1 MIMLNIIIIIL
12 GISFL
17 LYTLLGGAD
26 FGAGILETFIGRM
39 GESTVSKAI
48 APVWEA
54 NHIWLILATVIMFT
68 GFPMVYF
75 TITVYLH
82 IPLLIVLIGIVL
94 RGSAFIF
101 RFYDFTNDPAHKYF
115 TILFKI
121 SSFITPV
128 FLGVVI
134 GAMMLGNINLNGE
147 GDFYERFI
155 MPWFRVFCFAMGL
168 FTAALF
174 AYIAAVFL
182 VGESTNAV
190 ERKKYS
196 RLSKIFLVFTFTLGL
211 LVFIT
216 AEMENLHL
224 FAGLLNSFVS
234 IIAFTVAVLLIPVIV
249 YLFNHA
255 NVIFLRGT
263 IGLQVSLFLLG
274 WFAIHFPV
282 VLYEKNGNH
291 LSLFNA
297 HAPDASLYQLMI
309 ALFVGLILVIPA
321 FYFLF
326 KVFKKANITQG

>member
-1 MIMLNIIIIIL
+1 MLNIIIIIL

-17 LYTLLGGAD
+17 LYTVLGGAD
-26 FGAGILETFIGRM
+26 FGAGILETFIGSR
-39 GESTVSKAI
+39 GETTVSKAI

-54 NHIWLILATVIMFT
+54 NHIWLILAIVIMFT

-75 TITVYLH
+75 TITLYLH

-101 RFYDFTNDPAHKYF
+101 RFYDFTNDPSHKYF
-115 TILFKI
+115 TALFKI

-128 FLGVVI
+128 FLGIVI
-134 GAMMLGNINLNGE
+134 GAMTLGKINSGSD
-147 GDFYERFI
+147 GSFYERFI
-155 MPWFRVFCFAMGL
+155 MPWFNLFCFTMGL
-168 FTAALF
+168 FTGALF

-182 VGESTNAV
+182 VGEATNKAG
-190 ERKKYS
+190 RNKYG
-196 RLSKIFLVFTFTLGL
+196 RLAKIFLILTFIFGL

-216 AEMENLHL
+216 AQMENLHL
-224 FAGLLNSFVS
+224 FAGLFNSIIS
-234 IIAFTVAVLLIPVIV
+234 IIAFTVAVLLSPVIF
-249 YLFNHA
+249 YLFNQTNA
-255 NVIFLRGT
+255 VFLRGA
-263 IGLQVSLFLLG
+263 IGLQIVLFLLG

-282 VLYEKNGNH
+282 VLYEKNGNN
-291 LSLFNA
+291 LSLYNA

-326 KVFKKANITQG
+326 KVFKKTNVGEG

>member
-1 MIMLNIIIIIL
+1 MLNIIIIIL

-17 LYTLLGGAD
+17 LYTVLGGAD
-26 FGAGILETFIGRM
+26 FGAGILETFIGSR
-39 GESTVSKAI
+39 GETTVSKAI

-54 NHIWLILATVIMFT
+54 NHIWLILAIVIMFT

-101 RFYDFTNDPAHKYF
+101 RFYDFTKDPAHKYF
-115 TILFKI
+115 TALFKI

-134 GAMMLGNINLNGE
+134 GAMTLGKINLNSDGS
-147 GDFYERFI
+147 FYERFI
-155 MPWFRVFCFAMGL
+155 MPWFNVFCFTMGL

-182 VGESTNAV
+182 VGESTNNAD
-190 ERKKYS
+190 RNKYS
-196 RLSKIFLVFTFTLGL
+196 RLAKIFLILSFTLGI

-216 AEMENLHL
+216 AQIQNLAL
-224 FAGLLNSFVS
+224 FTGLFNSLVS
-234 IIAFTVAVLLIPVIV
+234 ISAFTVAVLCSPVIF

-255 NVIFLRGT
+255 NVIFLRGA
-263 IGLQVSLFLLG
+263 IGLQVALFLLG
-274 WFAIHFPV
+274 WFALHFPV
-282 VLYEKNGNH
+282 VLYEKNGNN
-291 LSLFNA
+291 LSLYNA
-297 HAPDASLYQLMI
+297 HAPNASLYQLMI
-309 ALFVGLILVIPA
+309 ALFVGLILVMPA

-326 KVFKKANITQG
+326 KVFKKANIREG

>member
-1 MIMLNIIIIIL
+1 MLNIIIIIL

-17 LYTLLGGAD
+17 LYTVLGGAD
-26 FGAGILETFIGRM
+26 FGAGILETFIGRR
-39 GESTVSKAI
+39 GETTVSKAI

-75 TITVYLH
+75 TITLYLH
-82 IPLLIVLIGIVL
+82 IPILIVLIGIVL

-101 RFYDFTNDPAHKYF
+101 RFYDFSNDPAHKYF
-115 TILFKI
+115 TSLFKI

-134 GAMMLGNINLNGE
+134 GAMMMGRINLNGD
-147 GDFYERFI
+147 GDFYQRFI
-155 MPWFRVFCFAMGL
+155 MPWFNVFCFTMGL

-182 VGESTNAV
+182 VGESTNDAGK
-190 ERKKYS
+190 KKYS
-196 RLSKIFLVFTFTLGL
+196 GLAKICLALTFIFGL

-216 AEMENLHL
+216 AQMEDLQL
-224 FAGLLNSFVS
+224 FAGLFNSIIS
-234 IIAFTVAVLLIPVIV
+234 IIAFTVAVLLIPVII
-249 YLFNHA
+249 YLFNHP
-255 NVIFLRGT
+255 NVIYLRGA
-263 IGLQVSLFLLG
+263 IGLQVALFLLG

-297 HAPDASLYQLMI
+297 NAPDASLYQLMI
-309 ALFVGLILVIPA
+309 ALFVGLILVMPA

-326 KVFKKANITQG
+326 KVFKKANISEG

>member
-1 MIMLNIIIIIL
+1 MLNIIIIIL

-17 LYTLLGGAD
+17 LYTVLGGAD
-26 FGAGILETFIGRM
+26 FGAGIIETFIGRR
-39 GESTVSKAI
+39 GETIVSKAI

-54 NHIWLILATVIMFT
+54 NHIWVILAIVIMFT
-68 GFPMVYF
+68 GFPLVYF
-75 TITVYLH
+75 TISIYLH
-82 IPLLIVLIGIVL
+82 IPILIVLIGIVL

-115 TILFKI
+115 TALFKI

-134 GAMMLGNINLNGE
+134 GAMTLGRIDLNSDG
-147 GDFYERFI
+147 GFYERFI
-155 MPWFRVFCFAMGL
+155 MPWFNVFCFTMGL

-174 AYIAAVFL
+174 AYIAAVLL
-182 VGESTNAV
+182 VGETTNAA
-190 ERKKYS
+190 EQKKYN
-196 RLSKIFLVFTFTLGL
+196 RLAKIFLTLTFILGL

-216 AEMENLHL
+216 AEIENLHL
-224 FAGLLNSFVS
+224 FAGLFNSIIS
-234 IIAFTVAVLLIPVIV
+234 IIAFTVAVLLIPVV
-249 YLFNHA
+249 LYLFNHA
-255 NVIFLRGT
+255 NVIYLRGA

-282 VLYEKNGNH
+282 VLYENNGNH
-291 LSLFNA
+291 FSLFNA

-326 KVFKKANITQG
+326 KVFKKANIPQR